1 MPMMKHGYDRPV
13 TNARSNRCS
22 APQHF
27 ERGLMSLNHQQIRSL
42 RIFLC
47 TTVIVFS
54 SMTLAAQC
62 NPGGGLGGTGADVI
76 VGELTGTQNYGSAGG
91 YYAYSVGTTSCNIG
105 TAELDWIASTNQ
117 HPVIGQNMFRLRGGT
132 FEQIGMSWLKHGFTA
147 LQGNTCGC
155 GCTSSG
161 TGSRLGVGCSDP
173 YGASLN
179 GSQGSLGARSEVID
193 PAHGGFIYP
202 QILDPGNSDLTWR
215 RLRVHG
221 DDLNPS
227 LNSGALYFVEGHYIT
242 PDDAAAGNH
251 HNNTSYRQV
260 SVSASTSNHAINF
273 LGSTQRQQPGIQAW
287 QDNDPTVTLV
297 DIPDGDDGLLI
308 LGYKVTQQSANQWQ
322 YEYALYNMDS
332 TRSVRSFSLPL
343 LGVVASSIGFH
354 DVEYHST
361 EVYDGT
367 DWTISTAGGAI
378 SWETQTLSQNPDA
391 NALHWGTMYNFRF
404 VTTSP
409 PVAANATLGLF
420 QPGNGDTLLAPTLA
434 PMVGNLDCNNNGIPD
449 ADEIA
454 NGASDCDG
462 NGLLDECQED
472 CNGDGIADACDLI
485 NGALDCDGNQVPD
498 TCQIASGAA
507 DCDFDGVLDSCQI
520 DLGTAPDCDFNGV
533 LDNCQIDANPDLDCD
548 ANGVLDICEAAGIFT
563 YEDIVNP
570 PAPIADNL
578 PPVVRIIAVDQFGA
592 VDDVDVL
599 LNLTHTF
606 IGDLTISLSNPMSTN
621 VVLHDQGGSSS
632 NDINTV
638 YDDDGGAGTTAPT
651 SPLSAFDNQNAIGDW
666 TLTIVDNLGGDS
678 GSLLNWG
685 MEVSISG
692 AGMPDCNGNG
702 IHDDCEIV
710 SAGDCNANGVL
721 DECDISSGTSTDNDG
736 DGVPDECT
744 GGGPT
749 TYVRGDTNNDG
760 SHDISDAVSS
770 LGYQFG
776 GASVSCLAAL
786 DNNGDL
792 QVDISDVVY
801 LLGYLFA
808 SGPDPAAP
816 FPGCGPDVPGGLGC
830 ASFSSCP

>member
-1 MPMMKHGYDRPV
+1 
-13 TNARSNRCS
+13 
-22 APQHF
+22 
-27 ERGLMSLNHQQIRSL
+27 
-42 RIFLC
+42 
-47 TTVIVFS
+47 
-54 SMTLAAQC
+54 
-62 NPGGGLGGTGADVI
+62 
-76 VGELTGTQNYGSAGG
+76 
-91 YYAYSVGTTSCNIG
+91 
-105 TAELDWIASTNQ
+105 
-117 HPVIGQNMFRLRGGT
+117 
-132 FEQIGMSWLKHGFTA
+132 
-147 LQGNTCGC
+147 
-155 GCTSSG
+155 
-161 TGSRLGVGCSDP
+161 
-173 YGASLN
+173 
-179 GSQGSLGARSEVID
+179 
-193 PAHGGFIYP
+193 
-202 QILDPGNSDLTWR
+202 
-215 RLRVHG
+215 
-221 DDLNPS
+221 
-227 LNSGALYFVEGHYIT
+227 
-242 PDDAAAGNH
+242 
-251 HNNTSYRQV
+251 
-260 SVSASTSNHAINF
+260 
-273 LGSTQRQQPGIQAW
+273 
-287 QDNDPTVTLV
+287 
-297 DIPDGDDGLLI
+297 
-308 LGYKVTQQSANQWQ
+308 
-322 YEYALYNMDS
+322 
-332 TRSVRSFSLPL
+332 
-343 LGVVASSIGFH
+343 
-354 DVEYHST
+354 
-361 EVYDGT
+361 
-367 DWTISTAGGAI
+367 
-378 SWETQTLSQNPDA
+378 
-391 NALHWGTMYNFRF
+391 
-404 VTTSP
+404 
-409 PVAANATLGLF
+409 
-420 QPGNGDTLLAPTLA
+420 
-434 PMVGNLDCNNNGIPD
+434 
-449 ADEIA
+449 
-454 NGASDCDG
+454 
-462 NGLLDECQED
+462 
-472 CNGDGIADACDLI
+472 
-485 NGALDCDGNQVPD
+485 
-498 TCQIASGAA
+498 
-507 DCDFDGVLDSCQI
+507 
-520 DLGTAPDCDFNGV
+520 
-533 LDNCQIDANPDLDCD
+533 
-548 ANGVLDICEAAGIFT
+548 
-563 YEDIVNP
+563 
-570 PAPIADNL
+570 APIADNL